1 MPCVATS
8 PDNRSELRERHG
20 SLDGATHQA
29 GRARECEPADA
40 RHALG
45 QAVIEH
51 RCVSWPFWA
60 LPVGHPTAGRRSPQP
75 YYFMVS
81 KILSLPVFFTTR
93 QRAGLREGYFG
104 RHQTARPVLH
114 LHDSLEAHLRSV
126 RRLAGAPNMRLKW
139 PRLGA
144 KLPVITAPMK
154 VGFPNDRARELTFGK
169 PLKAEV
175 WLG

>member
-1 MPCVATS
+1 MRASRPATCAWS
-8 PDNRSELRERHG
+8 SRDRTSLCLLAFSGFARRPSDCWETFAAAILIHG
-20 SLDGATHQA
+20 
-29 GRARECEPADA
+29 R
-40 RHALG
+40 
-45 QAVIEH
+45 
-51 RCVSWPFWA
+51 
-60 LPVGHPTAGRRSPQP
+60 
-75 YYFMVS
+75 

-93 QRAGLREGYFG
+93 QRAGLREGYLG

-139 PRLGA
+139 PILGA